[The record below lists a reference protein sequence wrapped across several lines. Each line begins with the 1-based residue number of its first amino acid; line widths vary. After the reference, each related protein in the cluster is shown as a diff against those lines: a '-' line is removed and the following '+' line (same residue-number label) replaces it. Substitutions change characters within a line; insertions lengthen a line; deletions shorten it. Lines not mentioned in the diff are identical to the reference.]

1 MSGKSEKEVKTE
13 DPKKVEGD
21 LQIIEEDMFED
32 FPVDAGNRSLNRLYP
47 S

>member
-13 DPKKVEGD
+13 DPKKVAEGD

-32 FPVDAGNRSLNRLYP
+32 FPVDAGD
-47 S
+47 